1 MVWCLCGCRRKG
13 SDTKTIYR
21 GLFMMFSKGLQT
33 FCFSL
38 AAMSLLISGCN
49 DAVNSQADSKPV
61 LADSVSKKSAVAA
74 KKVEAVRFD
83 PVVKNIEGWK
93 VNVDPQMLEGEHASA
108 GADAL
113 KMLAN
118 HLQRIAILLPEKQLK
133 EMRKLEIWIE
143 HHHPKLGAMQYHPGA
158 RWLKNNGHDPRLVKQ
173 VHVTRCK
180 TLLSRQQMIKHPA
193 VILHELAHSY
203 HDQVLGFDDERIIK
217 AYKNAMAE
225 KLYDNNLLYTG
236 KRVRHY
242 GATNHK
248 EYFAEGT
255 EAYFY
260 RNDFY
265 PFVAAELKEHDP
277 VLYDLMVEIWG
288 PLK

>member
-1 MVWCLCGCRRKG
+1 MSAWALLE
-13 SDTKTIYR
+13 
-21 GLFMMFSKGLQT
+21 GLDAETVIEVYFMMFSKGIQT
-33 FCFSL
+33 FCFFL
-38 AAMSLLISGCN
+38 AVMSLLISGCN
-49 DAVNSQADSKPV
+49 DAVNSHADSKPV
-61 LADSVSKKSAVAA
+61 LADSVSKRPAVAA

-83 PVVKNIEGWK
+83 PVVKQIEGWT
-93 VNVDPQMLEGEHASA
+93 VNVDPQMLEGEYAGA

-118 HLQRIAILLPEKQLK
+118 HLQRIAILLPQKQLK

-143 HHHPKLGAMQYHPGA
+143 HHHPKLGNMQYHPGA

-180 TLLSRQQMIKHPA
+180 NLLSRQQMIKHPA

-203 HDQVLGFDDERIIK
+203 HDQVLGFDDPRIIK
-217 AYKNAMAE
+217 AYKKAMVE
-225 KLYDNNLLYTG
+225 KLYDKVLLYNG

-242 GATNHK
+242 AATDYK

-288 PLK
+288 PLR

>member
-1 MVWCLCGCRRKG
+1 MRLFTVFFKG
-13 SDTKTIYR
+13 IHK
-21 GLFMMFSKGLQT
+21 

-38 AAMSLLISGCN
+38 TVMSLLVSGCISAEN
-49 DAVNSQADSKPV
+49 TQTESKPALAGPV
-61 LADSVSKKSAVAA
+61 LEKPASAA

-83 PVVKNIEGWK
+83 PVLKQIEGWT
-93 VNVDPQMLEGEHASA
+93 VSVDPEMLEGEHAVA

-118 HLQRIAILLPEKQLK
+118 HLQRIAILLPAEQLK
-133 EMRKLEIWIE
+133 ELRKLEIWIE
-143 HHHPKLGAMQYHPGA
+143 RHHPKMGNMQYHPGV
-158 RWLKNNGHDPRLVKQ
+158 RWLKSHGHDPRLVKK
-173 VHVTRCK
+173 VHITRAK
-180 TLLSRQQMIKHPA
+180 NLLSRSQMLKHPA

-203 HDQVLGFDDERIIK
+203 HDQVLGFDDPRIVK
-217 AYKNAMAE
+217 AYEKAMEA
-225 KLYDNNLLYTG
+225 KLYDKVMLYTG
-236 KRVRHY
+236 RRVRHY
-242 GATNHK
+242 GATDCK

-277 VLYDLMVEIWG
+277 LLYDLMVEIWG

>member
-1 MVWCLCGCRRKG
+1 MMSSKVIHKLCF
-13 SDTKTIYR
+13 TLTAI
-21 GLFMMFSKGLQT
+21 
-33 FCFSL
+33 
-38 AAMSLLISGCN
+38 SLLISGCV
-49 DAVNSQADSKPV
+49 DPVNSQTESKPAM
-61 LADSVSKKSAVAA
+61 ADPVSQKPKKAA

-83 PVVKNIEGWK
+83 PVVKNIEGWT
-93 VNVDPQMLEGEHASA
+93 VNVDPQMLKGTHAAA

-118 HLQRIAILLPEKQLK
+118 HLQRIAILLPKKQLK

-143 HHHPKLGAMQYHPGA
+143 HHHPTLGAMQYHPGA
-158 RWLKNNGHDPRLVKQ
+158 QWLKNNGHDPRLVKQ
-173 VHVTRCK
+173 VHVTRAK
-180 TLLSRQQMIKHPA
+180 ALLSRHQMIKHPA

-203 HDQVLGFDDERIIK
+203 HDQVLGFNDPRIIK
-217 AYKNAMAE
+217 AYKKAMAAG
-225 KLYDNNLLYTG
+225 LYDKVLLYTG
-236 KRVRHY
+236 RRVRHY
-242 GATNHK
+242 AATDHK

-288 PLK
+288 PLR

>member
-1 MVWCLCGCRRKG
+1 
-13 SDTKTIYR
+13 
-21 GLFMMFSKGLQT
+21 MFSNGIQT

-38 AAMSLLISGCN
+38 IAISLLISGCT
-49 DAVNSQADSKPV
+49 DQVNSDAESKPV
-61 LADSVSKKSAVAA
+61 FAAPVSKKQAANA
-74 KKVEAVRFD
+74 KKVKPVRFD
-83 PVVKNIEGWK
+83 PVVKKIEGWT
-93 VNVDPQMLEGEHASA
+93 VNVDPQMLKGEHAAA
-108 GADAL
+108 GDDAL

-118 HLQRIAILLPEKQLK
+118 HLQRIAVLLPEKQLQ

-143 HHHPKLGAMQYHPGA
+143 YHHPSLGSMQYHPGA
-158 RWLKNNGHDPRLVKQ
+158 RWLKNNGHDPRLAKQ
-173 VHVTRCK
+173 VHVPRCK
-180 TLLSRQQMIKHPA
+180 SLLSRGQMIKHPA

-203 HDQVLGFDDERIIK
+203 HDQVLGFDDPRIIK
-217 AYKNAMAE
+217 AYKKAMAAGI
-225 KLYDNNLLYTG
+225 YDKVLLYNG

-242 GATNHK
+242 AATDYK

-277 VLYDLMVEIWG
+277 ELYDLMVEIWG
-288 PLK
+288 PLR

>member
-1 MVWCLCGCRRKG
+1 M
-13 SDTKTIYR
+13 
-21 GLFMMFSKGLQT
+21 
-33 FCFSL
+33 
-38 AAMSLLISGCN
+38 
-49 DAVNSQADSKPV
+49 
-61 LADSVSKKSAVAA
+61 AA

-83 PVVKNIEGWK
+83 PVVKQIEGWT
-93 VNVDPQMLEGEHASA
+93 VNVDPQMLEGEHAGE
-108 GADAL
+108 GAESL

-118 HLQRIAILLPEKQLK
+118 HLQRIAILVPEKQL
-133 EMRKLEIWIE
+133 RQLRNLEIWIE
-143 HHHPKLGAMQYHPGA
+143 YYHPTLGNMQYHPGA
-158 RWLKNNGHDPRLVKQ
+158 DWLKNNGHDPRLVKQ

-180 TLLSRQQMIKHPA
+180 TLLSRGQMIKHPA

-203 HDQVLGFDDERIIK
+203 HDQVLGFDDPRIIK
-217 AYKNAMAE
+217 AYEAAMAE

-242 GATNHK
+242 AATNHK

-277 VLYDLMVEIWG
+277 RLYDLMAEIWG
-288 PLK
+288 PLR